1 MQKHLHKVF
10 VSLKVRYVGRNWKT
24 DKKAAAGVKNFRKLT
39 GQKGGG
45 PKQFFG
51 KIAQLKT
58 ESERIDELK
67 ESLKF
72 YGDKG
77 SRDTLIELRLAEDCM
92 ALDARIYGVLKGV
105 GVDVSPAAIFGCIE
119 KELIRKVA
127 RPLGISGGQ
136 LDRILFKNY
145 DSLLEDLKTKKA

>member
-1 MQKHLHKVF
+1 M
-10 VSLKVRYVGRNWKT
+10 
-24 DKKAAAGVKNFRKLT
+24 
-39 GQKGGG
+39 
-45 PKQFFG
+45 
-51 KIAQLKT
+51 KT

-77 SRDTLIELRLAEDCM
+77 SRDTLIELRLAENCM

-127 RPLGISGGQ
+127 KPLGISGGQ

-145 DSLLEDLKTKKA
+145 DHLLNNLESRKL